1 MSRRAAISLG
11 LRSLGREWRSG
22 DLAVMFIALF
32 VAVAALTGVGFLVD
46 RIDRAMQ
53 MQASEVLAADLRLTS
68 PGVIG
73 PRYADEASGGV
84 STARESHRSSPSC

>member
-1 MSRRAAISLG
+1 MSSRRAAVLLG

-22 DLAVMFIALF
+22 DLAVLFIALV

-53 MQASEVLAADLRLTS
+53 LQASEVLAADLRLERNS
-68 PGVIG
+68 G
-73 PRYADEASGGV
+73 PAIH
-84 STARESHRSSPSC
+84 STFPLSSA